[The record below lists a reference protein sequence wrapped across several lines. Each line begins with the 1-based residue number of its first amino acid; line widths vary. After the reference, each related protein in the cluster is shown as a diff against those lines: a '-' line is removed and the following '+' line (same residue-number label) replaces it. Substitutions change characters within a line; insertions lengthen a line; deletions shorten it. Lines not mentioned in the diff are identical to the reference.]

1 MKNKTEKSDFKAN
14 INLAK
19 AKWEV
24 KHSFNVPQRNNERTQ
39 KNLDS
44 HKANNEQTQEND
56 DSLKANKEFK

>member
-24 KHSFNVPQRNNERTQ
+24 KHSFNVP
-39 KNLDS
+39 
-44 HKANNEQTQEND
+44 
-56 DSLKANKEFK
+56 